1 MLKNQLNSIKQLS
14 PHVQTMLKTADAH
27 VLLKTSVQLYTSS
40 KKNSYCKTI
49 VLARWARPY
58 AAPLCT
64 SPVAPHFHSV

>member
-49 VLARWARPY
+49 VLAR
-58 AAPLCT
+58 
-64 SPVAPHFHSV
+64 